1 MIMQELQSGLKTLTY
16 IIKSFKYVL
25 LEPLAYSSSKVRART
40 NVGIV
45 MWPKHWCAQ
54 SMKV

>member
-1 MIMQELQSGLKTLTY
+1 MQELQSGLKTLTY